1 MNTTTPTMPSAK
13 QPTTMTS
20 TPTPA
25 SLMGSSLMVE
35 VEKKDLLNLLGKT
48 QNIVEKRNTMPVLIN
63 VLLEAKDGVLKVFA
77 TDLEVSLTDQVPT
90 LKEKAGKVAVSAKSL
105 FEIVKELDDGPVTL
119 TKRDNNWLEIKQRKS
134 VFNLVGIAADEYPV
148 FPSYATE
155 DFMTVASSVFADMI
169 EKTIYSVSN
178 DETRYYLN
186 GVFFERV
193 QKDGKNSFRMV
204 ATDGF
209 RLSIVDREMPLSKEQ
224 SQSAFPATGVIIP
237 RKGLFEIRKMLE
249 TIEGDFDLAVE
260 GSQLVVRRGST
271 VLMVRL
277 IEGKFPS
284 YQQFIPQSV
293 PNRVQIPRETLL
305 SCLKRV
311 SLLSN
316 QKYKGVTLALTNGRL
331 EITSNNPELGDA
343 KEEIEIDYKGA
354 ELKIGFNARYML
366 DVLNSFDDEGVD
378 LHLNDQLSPG
388 LMRPHNDQSYTCV
401 VMPMRI

>member
-1 MNTTTPTMPSAK
+1 M
-13 QPTTMTS
+13 QI
-20 TPTPA
+20 
-25 SLMGSSLMVE
+25 E
-35 VEKKDLLNLLGKT
+35 VEKKDLLSLLGKT

-77 TDLEVSLTDQVPT
+77 TDLEVSLTDQIPT
-90 LKEKAGKVAVSAKSL
+90 LKEKPGKVAVSAKSL

-134 VFNLVGIAADEYPV
+134 VFNLVGIAAEEYPV
-148 FPSYATE
+148 FPSYATK
-155 DFMTVASSVFADMI
+155 DFMTINASVFADMI

-186 GVFFERV
+186 GVFFERIT
-193 QKDGKNSFRMV
+193 KDGATTFRMV

-209 RLSIVDREMPLSKEQ
+209 RLSIVDREMKLADAQKTA
-224 SQSAFPATGVIIP
+224 AFPATGVIIP

-293 PNRVQIPRETLL
+293 PNRVQVPRDILL
-305 SCLKRV
+305 SSLKRV

-316 QKYKGVTLALTNGRL
+316 QKYKGITLALTGGPAGGSAGGRM

-343 KEEIEIDYKGA
+343 KEEIEVEYKGGDI
-354 ELKIGFNARYML
+354 KIGFNARYML

-388 LMRPHNDQSYTCV
+388 LMRPQHDQAYTCV